1 MRFSFLVIA
10 GAMLFAVPANAA
22 DWKLMPF
29 PEQGFGIE
37 SPVPLVKGTG
47 VYQGAVAGH
56 IPTTTYSGQL
66 NNISYRVTVL
76 DISKRPAEALNLFE
90 EMEALLELQGKV
102 IGNDSMGIEPG
113 KERQYGRELVIQA
126 RDGSLRRIGLM
137 YQKGKLYQAEATILP
152 GGDKESFDPER
163 FADSIIFDLDPKRRE
178 ERCADPNNFKLGTD
192 GTALKRTPD
201 PNQ

>member
-1 MRFSFLVIA
+1 MRFSFLVLA
-10 GAMLFAVPANAA
+10 GAMLTAASANAA

-29 PEQGFGIE
+29 PDQGFGIE
-37 SPVPLVKGTG
+37 SPVPLAKGTG
-47 VYQGAVAGH
+47 TYQGAVAGRLA
-56 IPTTTYSGQL
+56 TTTYSGEL
-66 NNISYRVTVL
+66 NKISYKVTVI
-76 DISKRPAEALNLFE
+76 DISKRPVEAVNLYE

-126 RDGSLRRIGLM
+126 KDGSLRRIGLM
-137 YQKGKLYQAEATILP
+137 YQKGKIYQAEATILP

-178 ERCADPNNFKLGTD
+178 ERCADPDNFKLG
-192 GTALKRTPD
+192 
-201 PNQ
+201 N

>member
-1 MRFSFLVIA
+1 MRLSLLVVA
-10 GAMLFAVPANAA
+10 GAMLIAVPANAA

-29 PEQGFGIE
+29 PDQGFGIE

-47 VYQGAVAGH
+47 MYQGAVAGR
-56 IPTTTYSGQL
+56 IPTVTYAGEL
-66 NNISYRVTVL
+66 NKITYKVTVI
-76 DISKRPAEALNLFE
+76 DVSKRPAEAVNLYE

-126 RDGSLRRIGLM
+126 KDGSLRRIGLM
-137 YQKGKLYQAEATILP
+137 YQKGKIYQAEATIMP

-178 ERCADPNNFKLGTD
+178 DRCADPNNFKAG
-192 GTALKRTPD
+192 
-201 PNQ
+201 N

>member
-1 MRFSFLVIA
+1 MRFSFMVVAGIMLIA
-10 GAMLFAVPANAA
+10 TSANAA
-22 DWKLMPF
+22 EWKLMPF
-29 PEQGFGIE
+29 PNEGFGID
-37 SPVPLVKGTG
+37 SPVPLVKGAG
-47 VYQGAVAGH
+47 MYQAAVAGR
-56 IPTTTYSGQL
+56 IPTITYSGQL
-66 NNISYRVTVL
+66 NNISYKVTVI
-76 DISKRPAEALNLFE
+76 DISKRPAEAVNLYE

-113 KERQYGRELVIQA
+113 KGRQYGRELVIQSK
-126 RDGSLRRIGLM
+126 DGSLRRIGLM
-137 YQKGKLYQAEATILP
+137 YQKGKIYQTEATVLP

-201 PNQ
+201 PSP